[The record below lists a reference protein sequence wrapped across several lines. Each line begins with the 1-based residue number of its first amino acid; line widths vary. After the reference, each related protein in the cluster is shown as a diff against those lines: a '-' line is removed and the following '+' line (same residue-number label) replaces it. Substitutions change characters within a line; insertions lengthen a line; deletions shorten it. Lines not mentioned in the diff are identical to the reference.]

1 MKNMNRYLA
10 LVALIISLI
19 SCQSEMTTQ
28 NRYELIPYPNDM
40 EQMSGYFSF
49 DDDTQIFISPECG
62 DEVNEILAR
71 FAEQFGK
78 TAGKDLKI
86 AEKEGKN
93 MMVVKID
100 TTMSQ
105 EAYRLNISKKK
116 IEITAATPNGVR
128 YALQTV
134 KTTPSG
140 SYLWRNP
147 LRR

>member
-19 SCQSEMTTQ
+19 SCQSEDNP

-40 EQMSGYFSF
+40 EQMSGRFSF

-86 AEKEGKN
+86 AEKGP
-93 MMVVKID
+93 
-100 TTMSQ
+100 
-105 EAYRLNISKKK
+105 LNNSF
-116 IEITAATPNGVR
+116 R
-128 YALQTV
+128 
-134 KTTPSG
+134 
-140 SYLWRNP
+140 
-147 LRR
+147 

>member
-19 SCQSEMTTQ
+19 SCQSEDNP

-40 EQMSGYFSF
+40 EQMSGRFSF

-86 AEKEGKN
+86 AEKGGKN
-93 MMVVKID
+93 MMIVKID
-100 TTMSQ
+100 TTKHQQKENRNNRS
-105 EAYRLNISKKK
+105 
-116 IEITAATPNGVR
+116 
-128 YALQTV
+128 YAQRRTLC
-134 KTTPSG
+134 TTN
-140 SYLWRNP
+140 R
-147 LRR
+147 

>member
-1 MKNMNRYLA
+1 MTWNRCRDAFL
-10 LVALIISLI
+10 S
-19 SCQSEMTTQ
+19 MTTHRFLFHR
-28 NRYELIPYPNDM
+28 N
-40 EQMSGYFSF
+40 
-49 DDDTQIFISPECG
+49 
-62 DEVNEILAR
+62 DEVNEILAQ

-93 MMVVKID
+93 MMIVKID

-134 KTTPSG
+134 KQLLPEASPQMKIG
-140 SYLWRNP
+140 RFLVPR
-147 LRR
+147 